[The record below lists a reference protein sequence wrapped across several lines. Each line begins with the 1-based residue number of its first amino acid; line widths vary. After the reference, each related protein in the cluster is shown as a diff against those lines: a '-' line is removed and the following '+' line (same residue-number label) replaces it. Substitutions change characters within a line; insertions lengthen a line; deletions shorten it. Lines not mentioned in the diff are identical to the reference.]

1 MKRRPLLVVA
11 GWLVVALVATGAGV
25 VVTTFLGES
34 VTGAGRVM
42 SSADVRRALEA
53 APPPGTAVPSPAGPS
68 PAAATPAPREAA
80 EPAAGRAFRGRGGVV
95 VARCSGG
102 LVTLLTWTP
111 SPGYAVKDAESGPRD
126 KARVRFEAGDDE
138 ETEIEVRCSGG
149 RPTASVEDD

>member
-42 SSADVRRALEA
+42 SSADVRRALEVT
-53 APPPGTAVPSPAGPS
+53 PPPGTAVPAPTIPS
-68 PAAATPAPREAA
+68 PAAGTPAPRTD
-80 EPAAGRAFRGRGGVV
+80 PDAGRAFRGRGGVV